1 MKHQQLNTVTK
12 LAAILA
18 IAATDAFAED
28 RKSGDRRI
36 VVSIPDRKLV
46 LMDGRRV
53 VKIYDVAVGKSSTPS
68 PRGAFR
74 VMNRIPNPTWYAPG
88 KVVGP
93 GKQNPLGT
101 RWIGLSVKG
110 YGIHGTNVPSSI
122 GKAASHGCVRMRQR
136 DIEELYDMVDVGVS
150 VELASERPPILA
162 IIYAFAAAA

>member
-1 MKHQQLNTVTK
+1 MKHQQLNTLTK

-28 RKSGDRRI
+28 RKCGDKRI

-53 VKIYDVAVGKSSTPS
+53 IKVYDVAVGKSSTPS

-110 YGIHGTNVPSSI
+110 YGIHGTNVPNSI

-136 DIEELYDMVDVGVS
+136 DIEELYDMVDIGVS

-162 IIYAFAAAA
+162 IIYAVAAAA